1 MVKTKILGKPGQ
13 PSFRGDVNQ
22 CPTCFTVFNSSPQR
36 LTSISVGPFTARRC
50 LSDDEMLAK
59 IGMGPEQ
66 VRQVGVSSLMTA
78 DDQVSELRINALKKG
93 CCKKTTNCIN

>member
-22 CPTCFTVFNSSPQR
+22 CPTCFTVFNSTAAFDKHR
-36 LTSISVGPFTARRC
+36 VGPFTARRC

-59 IGMGPEQ
+59 CMGPNRYGRWVSEKMTQEQ
-66 VRQVGVSSLMTA
+66 VEG
-78 DDQVSELRINALKKG
+78 LRSRMLQKN
-93 CCKKTTNCIN
+93 N

>member
-22 CPTCFTVFNSSPQR
+22 CPTCFTVFNSSKAFDKHR
-36 LTSISVGPFTARRC
+36 VGDFTARRC

-59 IGMGPEQ
+59 GMGPNRYGRWVSEKMTQEQ
-66 VRQVGVSSLMTA
+66 VERLLSRMLQK
-78 DDQVSELRINALKKG
+78 N
-93 CCKKTTNCIN
+93 N

>member
-22 CPTCFTVFNSSPQR
+22 CPTCFTVFNSTAAFDKHR
-36 LTSISVGPFTARRC
+36 VGLFTARRC

-59 IGMGPEQ
+59 GMGPNRYGRWVSEKMTQEQ
-66 VRQVGVSSLMTA
+66 VEG
-78 DDQVSELRINALKKG
+78 LRSRMLQKN
-93 CCKKTTNCIN
+93 N